1 MIRKLLYLGIA
12 HLCLAAD
19 PEVFENY
26 FDDSV
31 KEVDISL
38 DSAIK
43 GCLQNGNGLAD
54 KVKSAYGNC
63 FGKDYDFDDL
73 AKKDG
78 SGDSDND
85 GLPDT
90 FENNEACFYE
100 KMGWINAAGNLDPD
114 VIKNDLTGLDDDLK
128 AAFDGNIDKCA
139 AWNGNFGSSRK
150 KRGTGETD
158 TDDVAPAIM
167 EKEGSVLGWLK
178 SALRKTRSADP
189 QNGGKGKNSK
199 KKKGRKAGKGK
210 GKKKKNRKN
219 KKGKSKNARKGG
231 KSKGK
236 KGKKGRNRR
245 NRKAKKGGK
254 GKGGKNK
261 NRKAKKGRKGKS
273 KKGGKRRNRKA
284 KKGGK
289 GKGGKNKNR
298 KAKKG
303 RKGKS
308 KKGGKRRNRKAKK
321 GGKGKGKKGGKNRNR
336 KAKKGKKP
344 KGKKGK
350 SRKGKKGKGSKNK
363 KNRARSGKSKGKG
376 KDRNKKT
383 KGKGNKGKDKGKKKG
398 KGKEN
403 GRSSSQMAESIYN
416 QLWCFDLS
424 LEQVL
429 EQCVEN
435 KIKN

>member
-1 MIRKLLYLGIA
+1 MGKGRRLSGFLESTQRRMIRKLLYLGIA

-128 AAFDGNIDKCA
+128 ATFDGNIDKCA

-158 TDDVAPAIM
+158 TDDVAPSIM

-189 QNGGKGKNSK
+189 QNNGK
-199 KKKGRKAGKGK
+199 KKKGKGQNARK
-210 GKKKKNRKN
+210 GKKKKKKARKGN
-219 KKGKSKNARKGG
+219 KKKKKARKGNKKKKKARKGG

-236 KGKKGRNRR
+236 KKGRKGNRKAKKGKKNKNKTRKGGKKGKKGRKNKR

-254 GKGGKNK
+254 
-261 NRKAKKGRKGKS
+261 S
-273 KKGGKRRNRKA
+273 KK
-284 KKGGK
+284 KK
-289 GKGGKNKNR
+289 
-298 KAKKG
+298 
-303 RKGKS
+303 S
-308 KKGGKRRNRKAKK
+308 
-321 GGKGKGKKGGKNRNR
+321 
-336 KAKKGKKP
+336 
-344 KGKKGK
+344 
-350 SRKGKKGKGSKNK
+350 
-363 KNRARSGKSKGKG
+363 
-376 KDRNKKT
+376 
-383 KGKGNKGKDKGKKKG
+383 
-398 KGKEN
+398 
-403 GRSSSQMAESIYN
+403 
-416 QLWCFDLS
+416 
-424 LEQVL
+424 
-429 EQCVEN
+429 
-435 KIKN
+435 

>member
-1 MIRKLLYLGIA
+1 MGMIRKLLYLGIA

-114 VIKNDLTGLDDDLK
+114 VIKNDLTGLDEDLK

-158 TDDVAPAIM
+158 TDDVAPSIM

-189 QNGGKGKNSK
+189 QKNGNGKKGKGRNARKGKSK
-199 KKKGRKAGKGK
+199 KKKGKKTRKGKNGKGKKGGKNKARK
-210 GKKKKNRKN
+210 GKKKKNKT
-219 KKGKSKNARKGG
+219 RKGG

-236 KGKKGRNRR
+236 NGRKK
-245 NRKAKKGGK
+245 
-254 GKGGKNK
+254 K
-261 NRKAKKGRKGKS
+261 NRKAKKGKNKKNRAR
-273 KKGGKRRNRKA
+273 KGGK
-284 KKGGK
+284 KKGK
-289 GKGGKNKNR
+289 KGGKNK
-298 KAKKG
+298 
-303 RKGKS
+303 
-308 KKGGKRRNRKAKK
+308 RNRKAKK
-321 GGKGKGKKGGKNRNR
+321 GGKGKGKKGGNKKNR

-350 SRKGKKGKGSKNK
+350 ARKGKKGKGSKNK
-363 KNRARSGKSKGKG
+363 KNRARSGKSKAKG

-383 KGKGNKGKDKGKKKG
+383 KGKGNKGKGKGNTKG

-416 QLWCFDLS
+416 PLWCFDLS

>member
-1 MIRKLLYLGIA
+1 MGA

-100 KMGWINAAGNLDPD
+100 EMGWINAAGNLDPD

-128 AAFDGNIDKCA
+128 ATFDGNIDKCA

-158 TDDVAPAIM
+158 TDDVAPSIM

-189 QNGGKGKNSK
+189 QKNGNGKKGKGRNA
-199 KKKGRKAGKGK
+199 RKGK
-210 GKKKKNRKN
+210 GKKKK
-219 KKGKSKNARKGG
+219 KNARKGG

-236 KGKKGRNRR
+236 AGGRKKNRKARKGKKKKKNARKGGKKKGKKGG
-245 NRKAKKGGK
+245 RK
-254 GKGGKNK
+254 K
-261 NRKAKKGRKGKS
+261 NRKAKKGKNKKNRAR
-273 KKGGKRRNRKA
+273 KGGK
-284 KKGGK
+284 KKGK
-289 GKGGKNKNR
+289 KGGKNK
-298 KAKKG
+298 
-303 RKGKS
+303 
-308 KKGGKRRNRKAKK
+308 RNRKAKK
-321 GGKGKGKKGGKNRNR
+321 GGKGKGKKGGNKKNR
-336 KAKKGKKP
+336 KAKKGMKP

-350 SRKGKKGKGSKNK
+350 ARKGKKGKGSKNK
-363 KNRARSGKSKGKG
+363 KNRARSGKSKAKG

-383 KGKGNKGKDKGKKKG
+383 KGKGNKGKGKGKPKG

>member
-1 MIRKLLYLGIA
+1 MGKGRRLSGFLESTQRRMIRKLLYLGIA
-12 HLCLAAD
+12 SLCLAAD
-19 PEVFENY
+19 PDVFENY

-43 GCLQNGNGLAD
+43 GCLQNGNDLAD
-54 KVKSAYGNC
+54 KVKSAYGDC
-63 FGKDYDFDDL
+63 FGRDYDFDDL

-114 VIKNDLTGLDDDLK
+114 VIKNDLTGLDDNLK

-150 KRGTGETD
+150 KRGTEETD

-167 EKEGSVLGWLK
+167 EKEGAVLGWLK

-189 QNGGKGKNSK
+189 QNGGKGKKGKGK
-199 KKKGRKAGKGK
+199 KAKKGNRKNNKNRKARKGK
-210 GKKKKNRKN
+210 GKKKKGKKARKGKN
-219 KKGKSKNARKGG
+219 KK
-231 KSKGK
+231 K
-236 KGKKGRNRR
+236 KGKKAR
-245 NRKAKKGGK
+245 K
-254 GKGGKNK
+254 GKGNK
-261 NRKAKKGRKGKS
+261 N
-273 KKGGKRRNRKA
+273 
-284 KKGGK
+284 
-289 GKGGKNKNR
+289 
-298 KAKKG
+298 
-303 RKGKS
+303 
-308 KKGGKRRNRKAKK
+308 
-321 GGKGKGKKGGKNRNR
+321 KGKKGGKRKNR
-336 KAKKGKKP
+336 KAKKGKKG
-344 KGKKGK
+344 KGKKGGNGK
-350 SRKGKKGKGSKNK
+350 NRKAKKGK
-363 KNRARSGKSKGKG
+363 KGKG
-376 KDRNKKT
+376 KDRNKKS
-383 KGKGNKGKDKGKKKG
+383 KGKGNKGKGKGKSKG
-398 KGKEN
+398 KGKGN

-435 KIKN
+435 KIQN